1 MSLMELKQPIFAYV
15 NSLWASLF
23 KIMELN
29 SKDPV
34 RAYEVLKELVPLL
47 PRKVMEEVEP
57 LLLTERE
64 VEEARRALSSLRDGF
79 TIQVQYRKLMRE
91 ELRRRT
97 RKILRTISLSLE
109 RMGLKYR
116 FDYVPV
122 GGVIGGADRER
133 ELELEHW
140 REQG

>member
-1 MSLMELKQPIFAYV
+1 MELKHPIYAYV
-15 NSLWASLF
+15 NSLWLNLF

-29 SKDPV
+29 SRDPIK
-34 RAYEVLKELVPLL
+34 AYELLKELVPLL

-64 VEEARRALSSLRDGF
+64 AEEAKRELSSLRDGF
-79 TIQVQYRKLMRE
+79 TIQLQYRRLMRE

-109 RMGLKYR
+109 RMELKYR
-116 FDYVPV
+116 FDFVPV
-122 GGVIGGADRER
+122 GGVIGGADRDY
-133 ELELEHW
+133 ELEH
-140 REQG
+140 EHD

>member
-1 MSLMELKQPIFAYV
+1 MSSMMELKHPIYAYV
-15 NSLWASLF
+15 NSLWLNLF

-29 SKDPV
+29 SRDPIK
-34 RAYEVLKELVPLL
+34 AYELLKELVPLL

-64 VEEARRALSSLRDGF
+64 AEEVMRELSSLRDGF
-79 TIQVQYRKLMRE
+79 TIQLQYRRLMRE

-116 FDYVPV
+116 FDFVPV
-122 GGVIGGADRER
+122 GGVIGGADRDY
-133 ELELEHW
+133 ELETEPD
-140 REQG
+140 